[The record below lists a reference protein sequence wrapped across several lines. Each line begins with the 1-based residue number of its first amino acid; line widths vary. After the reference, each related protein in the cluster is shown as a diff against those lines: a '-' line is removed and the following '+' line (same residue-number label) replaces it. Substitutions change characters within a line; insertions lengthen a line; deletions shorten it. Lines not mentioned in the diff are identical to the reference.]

1 MDEET
6 TMAWQEYLCANSV
19 AEALALLHQ
28 YEGQARLIAGGTD
41 LVLQLQK
48 GERTARCL
56 VDVTRIAGLQD
67 IRLLGEEIVIGA
79 AVTHAA
85 IAASPLITE
94 RATVLQEAA
103 LSVGTPQIRN
113 VGTLVGNVVNAQ
125 PGADGSLALLALDA
139 TLDVVDLDGN
149 TRRVPVAETFV
160 RPDVSTIDPRRE
172 MVTLIRFPAL
182 AAHQASAYVRLARRR
197 AAALPVL
204 AVGVVVS
211 IEQRTKGIEHREKS
225 KEHRLEWVRIALG
238 PVALT
243 PYRARQA
250 EEVLRGAPISPQTIE
265 QAAQVAS
272 QEAQPRSSVLRG
284 SREYRQEMVRVYMR
298 RALETAAARL
308 LTIAD

>member
-1 MDEET
+1 MV
-6 TMAWQEYLCANSV
+6 WQEYLFATSV
-19 AEALALLHQ
+19 AEALALLHR

-41 LVLQLQK
+41 LVLQLQQ

-56 VDVTRIAGLQD
+56 VDITRIASLQD
-67 IRLLGEEIVIGA
+67 IRLVGEEIVIGA

-85 IAASPLITE
+85 IAASPLIAA

-113 VGTLVGNVVNAQ
+113 VGTLVGNVISAQ

-149 TRRVPVAETFV
+149 TRRVPVAEAFV

-172 MVTLIRFPAL
+172 MVTLVRVPAL

-197 AAALPVL
+197 ASALPVL
-204 AVGVVVS
+204 AVGVVISTEQKTKS
-211 IEQRTKGIEHREKS
+211 I
-225 KEHRLEWVRIALG
+225 EHRLEWVRIALG

-250 EEVLRGAPISPQTIE
+250 EEVLRGAPLSSPAIE
-265 QAAQVAS
+265 EAAQAAS
-272 QEAQPRSSVLRG
+272 QEARPRSSALRG
-284 SREYRQEMVRVYMR
+284 SREYRQEMVRVYVR
-298 RALETAAARL
+298 RALEAAVGRV
-308 LTIAD
+308 TRDEG

>member
-1 MDEET
+1 
-6 TMAWQEYLCANSV
+6 MAWQEYVFATSV
-19 AEALALLHQ
+19 TEALALLHR
-28 YEGQARLIAGGTD
+28 YDGQARLIAGGTD
-41 LVLQLQK
+41 LVLQLQR

-56 VDVTRIAGLQD
+56 VDVTRITGLQD
-67 IRLLGEEIVIGA
+67 IRLVGEEIVIGA
-79 AVTHAA
+79 AVTHTA
-85 IAASPLITE
+85 IAASPLIAA
-94 RATVLQEAA
+94 RATVLQEAV

-113 VGTLVGNVVNAQ
+113 VGTLVGNVVSAQ

-160 RPDVSTIDPRRE
+160 RPDVSTIDSRRE

-182 AAHQASAYVRLARRR
+182 AAHQASAYARMAKRR
-197 AAALPVL
+197 ASALPVL

-211 IEQRTKGIEHREKS
+211 ADAEHRFA
-225 KEHRLEWVRIALG
+225 WARIALG

-250 EEVLRGAPISPQTIE
+250 EEVLRGAPISSPAIE
-265 QAAQVAS
+265 QAARVAS

-284 SREYRQEMVRVYMR
+284 SREYRQEMVRVYVR
-298 RALETAAARL
+298 RALEAAVGRV
-308 LTIAD
+308 TRDEG

>member
-1 MDEET
+1 MV
-6 TMAWQEYLCANSV
+6 WQEYLFATSV
-19 AEALALLHQ
+19 AEALALLHR

-41 LVLQLQK
+41 LVLQLQT

-56 VDVTRIAGLQD
+56 VDITRIAGLQD
-67 IRLLGEEIVIGA
+67 IRLVGEEIVIGA

-85 IAASPLITE
+85 IAASPLIAA

-113 VGTLVGNVVNAQ
+113 VGTLVGNVVSAQ

-139 TLDVVDLDGN
+139 TLDVVDLEGN
-149 TRRVPVAETFV
+149 TRRVPVAEAFV

-172 MVTLIRFPAL
+172 MVTLVRVPAL
-182 AAHQASAYVRLARRR
+182 AAHQASAYGRMARRR
-197 AAALPVL
+197 ASALPVL

-211 IEQRTKGIEHREKS
+211 ADAEHRFEWV
-225 KEHRLEWVRIALG
+225 WVRIALG

-250 EEVLRGAPISPQTIE
+250 EEVLRGAPISSPAIE

-284 SREYRQEMVRVYMR
+284 SREYRQEMVRVYVR
-298 RALETAAARL
+298 RALETAVGRV
-308 LTIAD
+308 TRDEG

>member
-1 MDEET
+1 MV
-6 TMAWQEYLCANSV
+6 WQEYLFATSV
-19 AEALALLHQ
+19 AEALALLHR
-28 YEGQARLIAGGTD
+28 YDGQARLIAGGTD
-41 LVLQLQK
+41 LVLQLQQ

-56 VDVTRIAGLQD
+56 VDISRIAGLQD
-67 IRLLGEEIVIGA
+67 IRLVGEEIVIGA

-85 IAASPLITE
+85 IAASPLIAA

-113 VGTLVGNVVNAQ
+113 VGTLVGNVISAQ

-139 TLDVVDLDGN
+139 TLDVVDLEGN
-149 TRRVPVAETFV
+149 TRRVPVAEAFV

-172 MVTLIRFPAL
+172 MVTLVRVPAL
-182 AAHQASAYVRLARRR
+182 AAHQASAYGRMARRR
-197 AAALPVL
+197 ASALPVL

-211 IEQRTKGIEHREKS
+211 ADAEHRF
-225 KEHRLEWVRIALG
+225 EWVRIALG

-250 EEVLRGAPISPQTIE
+250 EEVLRGAPISSPAIE
-265 QAAQVAS
+265 EAAQVAS

-284 SREYRQEMVRVYMR
+284 SREYRQEMVRVYVR
-298 RALETAAARL
+298 RALEAAVGRV
-308 LTIAD
+308 TRDEG

>member
-1 MDEET
+1 MV
-6 TMAWQEYLCANSV
+6 WQEYLFATSV
-19 AEALALLHQ
+19 AEALALLHR

-48 GERTARCL
+48 GELAARCL
-56 VDVTRIAGLQD
+56 VDITRIAGLQD
-67 IRLLGEEIVIGA
+67 IRLVGEEIVIGA

-85 IAASPLITE
+85 IAASPLIAA

-113 VGTLVGNVVNAQ
+113 VGTLVGNVVSAQ

-139 TLDVVDLDGN
+139 TLDVVDLEGN
-149 TRRVPVAETFV
+149 TRRVPVAEAFV

-172 MVTLIRFPAL
+172 MVTLVRVPAL
-182 AAHQASAYVRLARRR
+182 AAHQASAYGRMARRR
-197 AAALPVL
+197 ASALPVL

-211 IEQRTKGIEHREKS
+211 ADAEHRF
-225 KEHRLEWVRIALG
+225 EWVRIALG

-250 EEVLRGAPISPQTIE
+250 EEVLRGAPLSSPAIE
-265 QAAQVAS
+265 QAAQAAS

-284 SREYRQEMVRVYMR
+284 SREYRREMVRVYVR
-298 RALETAAARL
+298 RALEAAVGRV
-308 LTIAD
+308 TRDEG

>member
-1 MDEET
+1 MV
-6 TMAWQEYLCANSV
+6 WQEYLFATSV
-19 AEALALLHQ
+19 AEALALLQ
-28 YEGQARLIAGGTD
+28 RYDGQARLIAGGTD
-41 LVLQLQK
+41 LVLQLQT

-56 VDVTRIAGLQD
+56 VDITRVAGLQD
-67 IRLLGEEIVIGA
+67 IRLVGEEIVIGA

-85 IAASPLITE
+85 IAASPLIAA

-113 VGTLVGNVVNAQ
+113 VGTLVGNVVSAQ

-139 TLDVVDLDGN
+139 TLDVVDLEGN
-149 TRRVPVAETFV
+149 TRRVPVAEAFV

-172 MVTLIRFPAL
+172 MVTLVCVPAL
-182 AAHQASAYVRLARRR
+182 AAHQASAYGRMARRR
-197 AAALPVL
+197 ASALPVL

-211 IEQRTKGIEHREKS
+211 ADAEHRF
-225 KEHRLEWVRIALG
+225 EWVRIALG

-250 EEVLRGAPISPQTIE
+250 EEVLRGAPLSSPAIE
-265 QAAQVAS
+265 QAAQAAS

-284 SREYRQEMVRVYMR
+284 SREYRQEMVRVYVR
-298 RALETAAARL
+298 RALEAAVGRV
-308 LTIAD
+308 TRDGG